1 MNADATN
8 WMELREF
15 KSVDLTK
22 SYVLS
27 WDTESESLL
36 IDIDL
41 FLCPDHPSYEKPRP
55 SERVCI
61 RPAFIE
67 FPWCTGVAADG
78 HEKAEPVADTIR
90 SFGAGRIDGLQRF
103 GEGRYEISGQFGS
116 IEILA
121 ERPMVR
127 LKGNQV

>member
-1 MNADATN
+1 MDWT
-8 WMELREF
+8 ELKEF
-15 KSVDLTK
+15 EGVDLAK

-36 IDIDL
+36 IDVDL
-41 FLCPDHPSYEKPRP
+41 HLCPEHPSYEKPRP
-55 SERVCI
+55 AEKVCI

-78 HEKAEPVADTIR
+78 RGKAEPVSDSIR
-90 SFGAGRIDGLQRF
+90 SFGAGRIEGMQRT
-103 GEGRYEISGQFGS
+103 GEGRYEISGSFGKV
-116 IEILA
+116 EILA

-127 LKGNQV
+127 LKKQ